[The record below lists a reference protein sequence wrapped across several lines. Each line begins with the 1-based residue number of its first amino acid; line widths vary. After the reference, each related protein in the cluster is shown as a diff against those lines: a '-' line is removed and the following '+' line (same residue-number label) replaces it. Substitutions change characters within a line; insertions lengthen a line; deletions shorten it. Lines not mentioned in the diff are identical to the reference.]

1 MPVAETASTFNEC
14 VVMNAAIAAATD
26 REEKLALIEKP
37 ALRRHPD
44 HLRHLPRY
52 RFESAVFAGREND
65 FLPADRLCGM
75 MLEAQKQ
82 SYGDGLDEHVL
93 HPYMWVCKSHYY
105 GGVSF
110 YNFPM
115 PSAACSPAACT
126 PSMKRKGRASCPS
139 TRLLHETP
147 VRTVEE
153 AARVADIDL
162 TDKAFWAQGLRFS
175 LMRLTSSWNCWRTD
189 NE

>member
-1 MPVAETASTFNEC
+1 MLPLPPLRTGKKSWPSSKSQLSD
-14 VVMNAAIAAATD
+14 ATQIICD
-26 REEKLALIEKP
+26 IYS
-37 ALRRHPD
+37 
-44 HLRHLPRY
+44 RY

-139 TRLLHETP
+139 TRSSSTRPRCAPWKRLP
-147 VRTVEE
+147 VWR
-153 AARVADIDL
+153 IL
-162 TDKAFWAQGLRFS
+162 T
-175 LMRLTSSWNCWRTD
+175 
-189 NE
+189 